1 MEKMKS
7 LTNVAFANPGKAARK
22 RVPLW
27 GWVRA
32 LLAGFA
38 LFIACDKKVEPTG
51 PLTMPAAP
59 VTVAP
64 AAKRTM
70 PLEIRAIGNVFAS
83 ATVSVLARVG
93 GALEEVHFR
102 QGAEVE
108 KGQLL
113 FVIDP
118 RPYEVALKEA
128 EAYLARD
135 QALLERA
142 EADLKRYAELVKQDF
157 VTQEQYDQARASA
170 ASLVATVQADEAA
183 VKNARLQLS
192 YCYIYAPIAGRTG
205 DLLVDAGNLIKANG
219 DSPMVVINQVRPI
232 EVSFSVPE
240 EYLPKIRLSQASSP
254 PKVTAFPDEQ
264 ASVTPAQGS
273 LVFVNN
279 TVDTATGT
287 ILLKA
292 SFKNEDGSLWPGQ
305 FVNVALSL
313 GEQADVV
320 VIPTKAIQSGQQ
332 GSYVFV
338 VKDDRTV
345 ESRPV
350 VVSRT
355 VGEETVIEEGIA
367 PGETLVTDGQLRL
380 APGAR
385 VEIKVVGKAEEGNP

>member
-1 MEKMKS
+1 MNR
-7 LTNVAFANPGKAARK
+7 LPNPDPGPARK
-22 RVPLW
+22 TARVRVSL
-27 GWVRA
+27 RA
-32 LLAGFA
+32 WIQWLLAGLA
-38 LFIACDKKVEPTG
+38 LLPACDRKGEPVG
-51 PLTMPAAP
+51 PQIMPVVP
-59 VTVAP
+59 VTVA
-64 AAKRTM
+64 AAEQKTM
-70 PLEIRAIGNVFAS
+70 PLEIRAIGNVVAS

-102 QGAEVE
+102 EGAEVE

-157 VTQEQYDQARASA
+157 VTQEQYDQALASK
-170 ASLVATVQADEAA
+170 ASLGATVQADEAA

-205 DLLVDAGNLIKANG
+205 DLLVDAGNLIKAN
-219 DSPMVVINQVRPI
+219 DDHPMVVIHQVRPI

-240 EYLPKIRLSQASSP
+240 EYLSQIRARRSSSP
-254 PKVTAFPDEQ
+254 LKVTAGPDQEKS
-264 ASVTPAQGS
+264 ATAAEGR

-287 ILLKA
+287 VLLKA
-292 SFKNEDGSLWPGQ
+292 SFTNEDGSLWPGQ
-305 FVNVALSL
+305 FVNVSLTL
-313 GEQADVV
+313 GEQADAV
-320 VIPTKAIQSGQQ
+320 VIPSRAVQSGQQ
-332 GSYVFV
+332 GLYVFV
-338 VKDDRTV
+338 VRDDRTV

-350 VVSRT
+350 VVSRAL
-355 VGEETVIEEGIA
+355 GEETVIEEGVS
-367 PGETLVTDGQLRL
+367 PGETVVTDGQLRL

-385 VEIKVVGKAEEGNP
+385 VEIKAEAKEQERKP

>member
-1 MEKMKS
+1 MNR
-7 LTNVAFANPGKAARK
+7 LPNPDFDRPRRGSGVCVLPRA
-22 RVPLW
+22 
-27 GWVRA
+27 WVLL

-38 LFIACDKKVEPTG
+38 LFPACERKVEPAG
-51 PLTMPAAP
+51 PQTMPAMP
-59 VTVAP
+59 VNVAT
-64 AAKRTM
+64 AAKKTM
-70 PLEIRAIGNVFAS
+70 PVEIRAIGNVVAS

-102 QGAEVE
+102 EGAEVE

-135 QALLERA
+135 QALQERA

-157 VTQEQYDQARASA
+157 VTKEQYDQARASA
-170 ASLVATVQADEAA
+170 ASLKATVQADEAA

-192 YCYIYAPIAGRTG
+192 YCSIYAPIGGRTG
-205 DLLVDAGNLIKANG
+205 DLLVDAGNLIKAN
-219 DSPMVVINQVRPI
+219 DDHPMVVIYQIRPV
-232 EVSFSVPE
+232 EVSVAVPE
-240 EYLPKIRLSQASSP
+240 EYLSRIRVSQASSP
-254 PKVTAFPDEQ
+254 LKVRALSDREKPGTI
-264 ASVTPAQGS
+264 AQGR

-279 TVDTATGT
+279 TIDTATGT

-292 SFKNEDGSLWPGQ
+292 SFANEDESLWPGQ
-305 FVNVALSL
+305 FVNVALTL

-320 VIPTKAIQSGQQ
+320 VIPSNAVQTGQQ
-332 GSYVFV
+332 GPYVFV
-338 VKDDRTV
+338 VKDDHTV

-355 VGEETVIEEGIA
+355 LGEETVIEEGVQ
-367 PGETLVTDGQLRL
+367 PGQTVVTDGQLRL

-385 VEIKVVGKAEEGNP
+385 VEIKVEAKAEEGKP

>member
-1 MEKMKS
+1 MPAMPV
-7 LTNVAFANPGKAARK
+7 NVATAA
-22 RVPLW
+22 
-27 GWVRA
+27 
-32 LLAGFA
+32 
-38 LFIACDKKVEPTG
+38 KK
-51 PLTMPAAP
+51 TMP
-59 VTVAP
+59 V
-64 AAKRTM
+64 
-70 PLEIRAIGNVFAS
+70 EIRAIGNVVAS

-102 QGAEVE
+102 EGAEVE

-135 QALLERA
+135 QALQERA

-157 VTQEQYDQARASA
+157 VTKEQYDQARASA
-170 ASLVATVQADEAA
+170 ASLKATVQADEAA

-192 YCYIYAPIAGRTG
+192 YCSIYAPIGGRTG
-205 DLLVDAGNLIKANG
+205 DLLVDAGNLIKAN
-219 DSPMVVINQVRPI
+219 DDHPMVVIYQIRPV
-232 EVSFSVPE
+232 EVSVAVPE
-240 EYLPKIRLSQASSP
+240 EYLSRIRVSQASSP
-254 PKVTAFPDEQ
+254 LKVRALSDREKPGTI
-264 ASVTPAQGS
+264 AQGR

-279 TVDTATGT
+279 TIDTATGT

-292 SFKNEDGSLWPGQ
+292 SFANEDESLWPGQ
-305 FVNVALSL
+305 FVNVALTL

-320 VIPTKAIQSGQQ
+320 VIPSNAVQTGQQ
-332 GSYVFV
+332 GPYVFV
-338 VKDDRTV
+338 VKDDHTV

-355 VGEETVIEEGIA
+355 LGEETVIEEGVQ
-367 PGETLVTDGQLRL
+367 PGQTVVTDGQLRL

-385 VEIKVVGKAEEGNP
+385 VEIKVEAKAEEGKP